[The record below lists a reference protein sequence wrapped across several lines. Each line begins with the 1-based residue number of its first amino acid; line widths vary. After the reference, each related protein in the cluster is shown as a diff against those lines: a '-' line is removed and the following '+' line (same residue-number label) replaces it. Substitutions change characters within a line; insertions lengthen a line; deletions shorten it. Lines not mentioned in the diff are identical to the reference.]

1 MTLEQV
7 GVSLRNGHAVFD
19 ARENAMASRPLNF
32 FTMLCV
38 ASLTSVLQAQ
48 LLTIPEALAKAGRS
62 LSSGPSVPSGPAP
75 SIDHVLAET
84 DFIVRGVPGEPATRL
99 SDDEMEVFT
108 EYPLRNAAIRYN
120 AISNGVP
127 AERSSPLV
135 VTVFGGTI
143 VINGLSYTSAHGA
156 LGLLQ
161 PSAEYLL
168 LLKMVGRRYFLAGQY
183 YGAFQ
188 ITGSTATNHVR
199 KPGFAEELNGKPVTE
214 VEQTLLA
221 RIKAAHPVR

>member
-1 MTLEQV
+1 ME
-7 GVSLRNGHAVFD
+7 
-19 ARENAMASRPLNF
+19 ARENTLVSRPSNF

-75 SIDHVLAET
+75 SIDQVLAET
-84 DFIVRGVPGEPATRL
+84 DLIVRGVLGEPTTRL
-99 SDDEMEVFT
+99 SDDQMEVYT
-108 EYPLRNAAIRYN
+108 EYPLRNAVIRYN
-120 AISNGVP
+120 AISNGMP
-127 AERSSPLV
+127 AARPSSLL
-135 VTVFGGTI
+135 VTVLGGTFI
-143 VINGLSYTSAHGA
+143 INGLTFKSVHGA

-161 PSAEYLL
+161 PGAEYLL
-168 LLKMVGRRYFLAGQY
+168 LLRSVGNRYFLAAEY

-188 ITGSTATNHVR
+188 VVGSTATNHVQKR
-199 KPGFAEELNGKPVTE
+199 GFAEELNGKPVAQ

-221 RIKAAHPVR
+221 RIRAAHAVR